1 MASLVYEGKY
11 KFNDHLKRARTVVYN
26 ILMRG
31 KCTPAQLSKI
41 NMGKQL
47 FSVCMLLEKLFIDL
61 NANIN
66 VADH

>member
-11 KFNDHLKRARTVVYN
+11 KLNDHLKRARTVVYN
-26 ILMRG
+26 ILIRG
-31 KCTPAQLSKI
+31 KYAPAQLSKI

-47 FSVCMLLEKLFIDL
+47 FGVCVLLQKLFIDL
-61 NANIN
+61 KTTMN